1 MRLAKPSACSG
12 HSVSPSHVA
21 SALDPG
27 GQVSGRNHAC
37 PAGPQAGRESRGRPG
52 WLAKPEML
60 VLQMALPWGVDR
72 WGGGAAVWF

>member
-1 MRLAKPSACSG
+1 MLDMPLSLLVAG
-12 HSVSPSHVA
+12 HMP
-21 SALDPG
+21 
-27 GQVSGRNHAC
+27 
-37 PAGPQAGRESRGRPG
+37 SRGRPG